1 MFTRVPWEVT
11 GGYLEGNYN
20 MGGARPEE
28 GISHAINEATKP
40 ITMSS
45 INAEDFSRSDLGKGF
60 SYSRDVLDHHLNPT
74 GKGIGGQLGEGMR
87 RINEGLSHNLD
98 QFGKGLHTLVHGEG
112 DSGDSDT
119 PGVTRRDSSAFA
131 QSKKPRK
138 KKKGLL
144 ALQTPSAKAARFRA
158 GKRRFRVRPTGKTGV
173 STGTKSSGVS
183 VPKG

>member
-1 MFTRVPWEVT
+1 
-11 GGYLEGNYN
+11 

-45 INAEDFSRSDLGKGF
+45 INAKDLSKSDLGKGL
-60 SYSRDVLDHHLNPT
+60 SYSKDVLDHHLSPSR
-74 GKGIGGQLGEGMR
+74 KGLGGQIGEGMR
-87 RINEGLSHNLD
+87 RINEGLTHNLNEL
-98 QFGKGLHTLVHGEG
+98 GKGLHTLVHGEG

-119 PGVTRRDSSAFA
+119 PGVTRRSAFG

-173 STGTKSSGVS
+173 STGARSSGVS